1 MEWQM
6 ADAKSR
12 FCELM
17 NRALREGPQRVKR
30 RNGSV
35 VVVAEDE
42 FERLQ
47 GTRPDFK
54 AYLMQG
60 ESFDGLDLTRDP
72 SPGRDVVL

>member
-6 ADAKSR
+6 ADAKNR
-12 FCELM
+12 FSELM
-17 NRALREGPQRVKR
+17 NLAWREGPQRVKR

-35 VVVAEDE
+35 VVVSEDE

-54 AYLMQG
+54 EYLMQQVG
-60 ESFDGLDLTRDP
+60 LDELDLTRDP
-72 SPGRDVVL
+72 SPGRDVSL